1 MTKMAAP
8 RSGTTDRIMA
18 AATVILALATL
29 ALALSAIFQI
39 GVMRDQLTEM
49 QTEQRAWVHAD
60 IAGGTDISLMDA
72 TFIFPL
78 KFRLHN
84 TGHLPAS
91 LVYPELEGRTYVEDT
106 IPGPDIIAEQKRV
119 CNTALKNFPE
129 KNGPGVAVFPGQQI
143 ELSYEGRIKEKDW
156 NTNQK
161 HTTFVGCIIYY
172 NGVGESGT
180 TGVVFDIDQITA
192 ESPNGQRLGTS
203 PFGLKP
209 HVSLRTQAGAWT
221 AK

>member
-1 MTKMAAP
+1 MAAP

-129 KNGPGVAVFPGQQI
+129 KMDLALRYSPVSRLNCLMKAASKRKIGTPIRNIRRSLAASSI
-143 ELSYEGRIKEKDW
+143 
-156 NTNQK
+156 
-161 HTTFVGCIIYY
+161 
-172 NGVGESGT
+172 T
-180 TGVVFDIDQITA
+180 TGSANRVLQELFLT
-192 ESPNGQRLGTS
+192 
-203 PFGLKP
+203 
-209 HVSLRTQAGAWT
+209 
-221 AK
+221 